1 MNFEAAMKKAGPKER
16 SATRPQGPRTNKPQP
31 VPLPTRR
38 TSLAFAG
45 TVFASPFP
53 DRNLSHAP
61 AALGYANLGLGV
73 GLRTVHF
80 PYILKNQPPVDWF
93 EIISEN
99 FMDSGGR
106 PRYVLEQIAERYPVV
121 MHGVSLSIGS
131 SDPLD
136 FDYLKKLK
144 NLAGAVNARWV
155 SDHLCWTG
163 VAGLNAHDLLPIPLN
178 EETLAHVR
186 GRVRTVQDFL
196 ERPLVLENPST
207 YVGFAD
213 STMPEWEFLTRLAE
227 DADCGL
233 LLDVNNVFVSAVN
246 HDFDP
251 EEYIRNVPHRRVV
264 QFHLAGHTDCG
275 THRIDTHDGEVIDPV
290 WELYRLAHRL
300 TGGASTLLEWDAK
313 IPEFPVVHAEVL
325 KAKNYM
331 SERLSPVAHGRARAR
346 AARVAG
352 RSGVSNP
359 VSFLVAGAAD
369 SCATAAL

>member
-1 MNFEAAMKKAGPKER
+1 MHP
-16 SATRPQGPRTNKPQP
+16 PR
-31 VPLPTRR
+31 
-38 TSLAFAG
+38 
-45 TVFASPFP
+45 
-53 DRNLSHAP
+53 
-61 AALGYANLGLGV
+61 LGYANLGLGV
-73 GLRTVHF
+73 GLRTTHF
-80 PYILKNQPPVDWF
+80 PYILRNSPPVDWF
-93 EIISEN
+93 EIITEN

-121 MHGVSLSIGS
+121 MHGVSMSIGS

-136 FDYLKKLK
+136 MEYLTKLKKL
-144 NLAGAVNARWV
+144 ADAVKPRWV

-178 EETLAHVR
+178 EESLAHVR
-186 GRVRTVQDFL
+186 DRVRIVQDFL

-207 YVGFAD
+207 YVTFAD

-233 LLDVNNVFVSAVN
+233 LLDVNNVFVSSFN

-251 EEYIRNVPHRRVV
+251 AEYVRGVPHRRVV

-290 WELYRLAHRL
+290 WELYRQAHRL

-325 KAKNYM
+325 KAKDYM
-331 SERLSPVAHGRARAR
+331 GARLAPASAPRPTAPT
-346 AARVAG
+346 AAAG
-352 RSGVSNP
+352 TAVSNP
-359 VSFLVAGAAD
+359 VSFLVGGSAAD
-369 SCATAAL
+369 SCATAGV